1 MTTATF
7 SEFARILG
15 VRPSYVTKL
24 REDERL
30 VLTEDGKA
38 VQVEASQQR
47 IKETESGR
55 PQHVAGRRKHS
66 ARRARGAAVESGAAP
81 SAAPEPASE
90 PPPALPLPP
99 APPDE
104 GGATPAP
111 GTRAY
116 WERREAAARAETRE
130 IELAKLK
137 GELAETEAVRG
148 AGTEAGT
155 TLRTVLE
162 NLVDQL
168 APILAA
174 ETEEPNVHR
183 ILREHMDQA
192 LHDIINRL
200 ETSMQAITEDKAA

>member
-15 VRPSYVTKL
+15 VSPSYVTRL
-24 REDERL
+24 REDGRL

-55 PQHVAGRRKHS
+55 PQHVAGRRKHA
-66 ARRARGAAVESGAAP
+66 ARRARGAVVESGAAP
-81 SAAPEPASE
+81 SAAPAPASE
-90 PPPALPLPP
+90 PPSVLPE
-99 APPDE
+99 E
-104 GGATPAP
+104 GGEIPAP

-148 AGTEAGT
+148 AGTEVGT

-168 APILAA
+168 APLLAA

-192 LHDIINRL
+192 LHDIITRL
-200 ETSMQAITEDKAA
+200 ESAVQTITEEKAA

>member
-1 MTTATF
+1 MTTTTTL
-7 SEFARILG
+7 SKFARILG
-15 VRPSYVTKL
+15 VSPSYVTKL

-30 VLTEDGKA
+30 VMTADGKQ
-38 VQVEASQQR
+38 VEVEASQQR
-47 IKETESGR
+47 IKDTESGR
-55 PQHVAGRRKHS
+55 PQHVAGRREHS

-81 SAAPEPASE
+81 SAAPAPASE
-90 PPPALPLPP
+90 PPA
-99 APPDE
+99 APPEE
-104 GGATPAP
+104 GSETPAI

-137 GELAETEAVRG
+137 GELAETEAVRD

-155 TLRTVLE
+155 TMRAVLE

-168 APILAA
+168 APLLAA

-200 ETSMQAITEDKAA
+200 ESAMQALTEDKAA

>member
-7 SEFARILG
+7 SKFARILG
-15 VRPSYVTKL
+15 VSPSYVTKL
-24 REDERL
+24 REDGRL
-30 VLTEDGKA
+30 VLTEDGKG

-55 PQHVAGRRKHS
+55 PQHVAGRRQHS
-66 ARRARGAAVESGAAP
+66 ARRARGAVVESGAP
-81 SAAPEPASE
+81 LSAAPAPASE
-90 PPPALPLPP
+90 TPPVPEEGGETPAL
-99 APPDE
+99 
-104 GGATPAP
+104 

-137 GELAETEAVRG
+137 GDLAETEVVRA

-168 APILAA
+168 APLLAA

-200 ETSMQAITEDKAA
+200 ESAMQAITEDKAA

>member
-7 SEFARILG
+7 SKFARILG
-15 VRPSYVTKL
+15 VSPSYVTKL
-24 REDERL
+24 REDGRL
-30 VLTEDGKA
+30 VLTDDGKG

-55 PQHVAGRRKHS
+55 PQHVAGRRQHS
-66 ARRARGAAVESGAAP
+66 ARRARGAVVESGAAL
-81 SAAPEPASE
+81 SAAPAPASE
-90 PPPALPLPP
+90 TPPVLPE
-99 APPDE
+99 E
-104 GGATPAP
+104 GGETPAP

-137 GELAETEAVRG
+137 GDLAETEAVRA
-148 AGTEAGT
+148 AGTEAGN

-162 NLVDQL
+162 NMVDQL
-168 APILAA
+168 APLLAA

-183 ILREHMDQA
+183 ILREHMDHA
-192 LHDIINRL
+192 VHDIINRL
-200 ETSMQAITEDKAA
+200 ESAMQALTEDKAA